1 MELLTVNDAA
11 KEIGVAPQTVINYE
25 RVGKLPAAFRTRGG
39 VRLFKAEDVKRF
51 KVERETKLAVEAAL

>member
-11 KEIGVAPQTVINYE
+11 KEIGVASQTVINYE

-39 VRLFKAEDVKRF
+39 VRLFKADDVKKF
-51 KVERETKLAVEAAL
+51 AEARNANAATDQQ